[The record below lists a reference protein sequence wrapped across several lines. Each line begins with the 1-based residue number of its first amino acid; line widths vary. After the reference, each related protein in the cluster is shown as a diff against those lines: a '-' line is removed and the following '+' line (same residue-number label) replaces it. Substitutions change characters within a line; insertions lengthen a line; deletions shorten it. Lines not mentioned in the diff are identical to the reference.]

1 MSACPEQPAR
11 FEPELLAHCYRL
23 LGSIHDAE
31 AAVQD
36 TYLRARRYDG
46 TSPLGPWLYGIAT
59 SVCFTVL
66 DRRGP
71 RRLPSDLFAADG
83 DPDGPLADARSDV
96 LWLEPAPDRAGC
108 DHVDI
113 AFVAALQRLPARQRA
128 ALVLREVAGWST
140 PEIAATLGTS
150 SDAVTGLLT
159 RARKQVTAPQVTAP
173 SVTAPQVTA
182 GAEDVLVERLVA
194 GFGTGDVDAV
204 AGLLD
209 PHATFEAPPLPC
221 WFAGADA
228 IRRFIAA
235 HLLHERNSWRAVAT
249 RANGRP
255 AVATYLRDDAI
266 GPHRAYAI
274 TTVTGEASRI
284 VRMVSFTDP
293 TLFGPFGLPPVHG

>member
-1 MSACPEQPAR
+1 MSACPEQPAQ
-11 FEPELLAHCYRL
+11 FEPELLAHCYRM

-46 TSPLGPWLYGIAT
+46 TSPMGPWLYGIAT
-59 SVCFTVL
+59 SVCFTAL
-66 DRRGP
+66 DRRVP
-71 RRLPSDLFAADG
+71 RLLPSDLFAADG

-96 LWLEPAPDRAGC
+96 LWLEPAPDRAGQC
-108 DHVDI
+108 HLDV

-128 ALVLREVAGWST
+128 ALVLREVVGWST

-150 SDAVTGLLT
+150 TDAVSGLLT
-159 RARKQVTAPQVTAP
+159 RARKQVAASEQT
-173 SVTAPQVTA
+173 SD
-182 GAEDVLVERLVA
+182 GGEESLVERIVT

-228 IRRFIAA
+228 IRRFLAA

-274 TTVTGEASRI
+274 TTVTGEAARI
-284 VRMVSFTDP
+284 VRVVSFIDP
-293 TLFGPFGLPPVHG
+293 TLFGPFGLPPVHA